1 MIKSTKLILVR
12 HAPVE
17 KVTGYIPQNNP
28 NAVVNLDHIK
38 KLSSYIPNKS
48 FCYTSPLKRT
58 IQTAKALS
66 KFVKFKDILV
76 EKDLVEQNFGDW
88 AGKKISDVWEELK
101 NNKSQHN
108 FSFICP
114 EISPPNGDSY
124 LDQCNRVANFI
135 DNFDFDNKK
144 SVVYITHSGTIKAIL
159 SHILD
164 IAPDKSIGIEISHLS
179 FTSIEVIDNQ
189 QNKNRGGRFRVLRVN
204 QQL

>member
-1 MIKSTKLILVR
+1 MLKNISFDSCGFRFK
-12 HAPVE
+12 E
-17 KVTGYIPQNNP
+17 
-28 NAVVNLDHIK
+28 VNLPEEIV
-38 KLSSYIPNKS
+38 LSSPVILHVKS
-48 FCYTSPLKRT
+48 R
-58 IQTAKALS
+58 LS

-114 EISPPNGDSY
+114 EICPPNGDSY
-124 LDQCNRVANFI
+124 LDQCDRVANFI

-159 SHILD
+159 SHILN

-179 FTSIEVIDNQ
+179 FTSIEVIDNK
-189 QNKNRGGRFRVLRVN
+189 QNKNRGGRFRVLKVN
-204 QQL
+204 QQF

>member
-1 MIKSTKLILVR
+1 M
-12 HAPVE
+12 
-17 KVTGYIPQNNP
+17 
-28 NAVVNLDHIK
+28 
-38 KLSSYIPNKS
+38 
-48 FCYTSPLKRT
+48 
-58 IQTAKALS
+58 
-66 KFVKFKDILV
+66 
-76 EKDLVEQNFGDW
+76 VEQNFGDW

-159 SHILD
+159 SHILN

-179 FTSIEVIDNQ
+179 FTSIEVIDNK
-189 QNKNRGGRFRVLRVN
+189 QNKNRGGRFRVLKVN
-204 QQL
+204 QQF